1 MEKGIGDHDCQMIVW
16 KKWRVAHVGKGFEM
30 SGSNCLVP
38 RDIWKAQKWP
48 LWATAVALIPNSVYH
63 YLPLIHRLNY
73 IGVITKFVDLCQVSQ
88 VIPWYAV
95 AKWKKGVG
103 WWPWLSDDFVKKWRV
118 AHVGKGLE
126 MSSCGYNCLVPWDIL
141 KGSKVTI
148 PTHSSCTYSTLQPS
162 ITLAELLLSIALWF

>member
-1 MEKGIGDHDCQMIVW
+1 MTVRWLCEKNEEWHTLGRVLKWAVQIVW
-16 KKWRVAHVGKGFEM
+16 FRETFE
-30 SGSNCLVP
+30 
-38 RDIWKAQKWP
+38 
-48 LWATAVALIPNSVYH
+48 
-63 YLPLIHRLNY
+63 RLKSDHSEPQRLHLFQIVSTTTFHWY
-73 IGVITKFVDLCQVSQ
+73 IGWITIGVITKFVDLCQVSQ

-141 KGSKVTI
+141 KGSIVTI